1 MNDGKIIIDKII
13 ADADEAVKKII
24 SEAKEA
30 ADITIGAAE
39 DKAVKEKLK
48 NDKLVAEEKEK
59 AAARRLQATLL
70 SVQEKRP
77 VFFNITQ
84 FESLGLVRAHGK
96 TLDNTTNWVLTEKAK
111 SFLNVT
117 I

>member
-1 MNDGKIIIDKII
+1 M
-13 ADADEAVKKII
+13 
-24 SEAKEA
+24 
-30 ADITIGAAE
+30 
-39 DKAVKEKLK
+39 LK
-48 NDKLVAEEKEK
+48 YSEKEK
-59 AAARRLQATLL
+59 AAARRLQAILL
-70 SVQEKRP
+70 SIQEKRP

-96 TLDNTTNWVLTEKAK
+96 TLDNTTNWVLTEKGK

>member
-48 NDKLVAEEKEK
+48 NDKFC
-59 AAARRLQATLL
+59 LL
-70 SVQEKRP
+70 YT
-77 VFFNITQ
+77 F
-84 FESLGLVRAHGK
+84 
-96 TLDNTTNWVLTEKAK
+96 
-111 SFLNVT
+111 
-117 I
+117 

>member
-39 DKAVKEKLK
+39 DKAAKEKFK
-48 NDKLVAEEKEK
+48 NDNWLRKKKKRQPQNRFRELRCRQRKRFLQRNRLYLKKL
-59 AAARRLQATLL
+59 
-70 SVQEKRP
+70 
-77 VFFNITQ
+77 
-84 FESLGLVRAHGK
+84 
-96 TLDNTTNWVLTEKAK
+96 
-111 SFLNVT
+111 
-117 I
+117 